1 MKNIRSKINVRY
13 VRSIIEISNNKW
25 NIYIINLKKLDVKN
39 YKLHKSYKLF
49 ITTYKL
55 ITFFIYKNYIKF
67 YKNCGKKYLS

>member
-39 YKLHKSYKLF
+39 YKLHKSYKNFLLL
-49 ITTYKL
+49 L
-55 ITFFIYKNYIKF
+55 IN
-67 YKNCGKKYLS
+67 L